1 MAANAPERRR
11 RSCEGGRN
19 WVEELFDE
27 HVDTVHA
34 YLSRRLGSESG
45 RDATSEVFRLAFEHQ
60 QSFDPARGTP
70 IAWLYGI
77 AGNVVRRHW
86 RTEKRHLARLA
97 ALRQVAEPQTDEATS
112 SVDERLDSIS
122 RHAAVMDAV
131 AALPDADR
139 ELLVLFAWEERS
151 YRQIAS
157 VLSVPVGTVRS
168 RLHRIRRDLRAGT
181 GPNGEHQP

>member
-11 RSCEGGRN
+11 ASCEDSRN
-19 WVEELFDE
+19 WIEKLFDE
-27 HVDTVHA
+27 HVDTIYA

-45 RDATSEVFRLAFEHQ
+45 RDATSEVFRLALEHQ

-97 ALRQVAEPQTDEATS
+97 ALRPFAELRTDEGTS
-112 SVDERLDSIS
+112 AVDERLDSIS
-122 RHAAVMDAV
+122 RHAAVMQAV
-131 AALPDADR
+131 AALPDPDR

-151 YRQIAS
+151 YGEIAS
-157 VLSVPVGTVRS
+157 VLAVPIGTVRS
-168 RLHRIRRDLRAGT
+168 RLYRIRRDLRTGT